1 MRHIL
6 TALAILVPV
15 SAFAQSPA
23 PVHTPGMMH
32 PLQVAKPAQAK
43 QLPIEPGQSAFA
55 AIQEIV
61 AMLEADPSTDW
72 SKGDIE
78 ALRQHLIDMD
88 NVTLRAEVK
97 GEPVE
102 GGMRFA
108 VSGEGA
114 VKLSIRRMVSAYAA
128 TMDGVDGWHLR
139 ARETETGAVLTVTGP
154 ASGLAKIRALGF
166 AGILT
171 RGEHHHMHHLM
182 MARGLPMGH

>member
-1 MRHIL
+1 MRNIL
-6 TALAILVPV
+6 IVLAVLAPVHAL
-15 SAFAQSPA
+15 AQSPA
-23 PVHTPGMMH
+23 PVHKPGMIYRS
-32 PLQVAKPAQAK
+32 PSIIPAPAK
-43 QLPIEPGQSAFA
+43 QLPAEPGQSAFA

-61 AMLEADPSTDW
+61 AMLEADPFTDW
-72 SKGDIE
+72 SKVDIE

-88 NVTLRAEVK
+88 NVILRAEVK
-97 GEPVE
+97 GEPAE

-128 TMDGVDGWHLR
+128 TMEGVDGWHTS
-139 ARETETGAVLTVTGP
+139 AGQTDTGAILTVTGP
-154 ASGLAKIRALGF
+154 ASSLAKIRALGF

-171 RGEHHHMHHLM
+171 RGAHHQMHHLM